1 MKIDKE
7 LLELGITESILEIFH
22 SNTNNKEYTI
32 ISAKKSAWNYGSRDG
47 NVVVNLELKTAY
59 GTTKSVQ
66 YNINLAKIRQKQI
79 NRILNDKIKLDQ
91 I

>member
-7 LLELGITESILEIFH
+7 LLELGINENILEIFH

-47 NVVVNLELKTAY
+47 NVVVNIELKNTFS
-59 GTTKSVQ
+59 TKIVQ
-66 YNINLAKIRQKQI
+66 YNVNIAKIRQKQI
-79 NRILNDKIKLDQ
+79 NRILSGKN
-91 I
+91 

>member
-47 NVVVNLELKTAY
+47 NVVVNIELKT
-59 GTTKSVQ
+59 TFSTKSVQ
-66 YNINLAKIRQKQI
+66 YNVNLAKIRQKQI
-79 NRILNDKIKLDQ
+79 NRILSGN
-91 I
+91 

>member
-7 LLELGITESILEIFH
+7 LLELGINENILEIFH

-47 NVVVNLELKTAY
+47 NVVVNIELKNTFS
-59 GTTKSVQ
+59 TKSVQ
-66 YNINLAKIRQKQI
+66 YNVNIAKIRQKQI
-79 NRILNDKIKLDQ
+79 NRILSGKN
-91 I
+91 

>member
-32 ISAKKSAWNYGSRDG
+32 ISAKKIAWNYGSRDG
-47 NVVVNLELKTAY
+47 NVVVNIELKNTFS
-59 GTTKSVQ
+59 TKSVQ
-66 YNINLAKIRQKQI
+66 YNVNLAKIRQKQI
-79 NRILNDKIKLDQ
+79 NRILSGKN
-91 I
+91 

>member
-1 MKIDKE
+1 MKITKE

-47 NVVVNLELKTAY
+47 NVVVNIELKNTFS
-59 GTTKSVQ
+59 TKSVQ
-66 YNINLAKIRQKQI
+66 YNVNLSKIRQKQI
-79 NRILNDKIKLDQ
+79 NRILSGKN
-91 I
+91 

>member
-47 NVVVNLELKTAY
+47 NVVVNIELKNTFS
-59 GTTKSVQ
+59 TKSVQ
-66 YNINLAKIRQKQI
+66 YNVNLAKIRQKQI
-79 NRILNDKIKLDQ
+79 NRILSGKNWI
-91 I
+91 

>member
-32 ISAKKSAWNYGSRDG
+32 VSAKKSAWNYGSRSSLDG

-79 NRILNDKIKLDQ
+79 NRILNNG
-91 I
+91 

>member
-47 NVVVNLELKTAY
+47 NVVVNIELKT
-59 GTTKSVQ
+59 TFSTKSVQ
-66 YNINLAKIRQKQI
+66 YNVNLAKIRQKQI
-79 NRILNDKIKLDQ
+79 NRILSGK
-91 I
+91 

>member
-47 NVVVNLELKTAY
+47 NVVVNIELKNTFS
-59 GTTKSVQ
+59 TKSVQ
-66 YNINLAKIRQKQI
+66 YNVNLSKIRQKQI
-79 NRILNDKIKLDQ
+79 NRILSGKN
-91 I
+91 

>member
-47 NVVVNLELKTAY
+47 NVVVNIELKNTFS
-59 GTTKSVQ
+59 TKSVQ
-66 YNINLAKIRQKQI
+66 YNVNLAKIRQKQI
-79 NRILNDKIKLDQ
+79 NRILSGKN
-91 I
+91 